1 MRNKKIKAALCAG
14 VLVFASA
21 LTACET
27 EEIQMNTIDIFDNGI
42 TKADITESI
51 NNHIYVI
58 TDPKTGV
65 QYIIYREKVGYAGL
79 SGITPRLNSD
89 GTLMIVETSDEAS
102 TNLS

>member
-1 MRNKKIKAALCAG
+1 MSNKKIKTVLCAG
-14 VLVFASA
+14 VLVFASM

-27 EEIQMNTIDIFDNGI
+27 EEIQMNTIDDIFDN
-42 TKADITESI
+42 TKVEITESI

-65 QYIIYREKVGYAGL
+65 QYIVYREKISNAGL

-89 GTLMIVETSDEAS
+89 GTLMIVETPDEAS